1 MDAQLKKKHTRALVS
16 LYDKQAAE
24 PLIKELYAANIEI
37 LSTGG
42 TASHIRELGIPVT
55 SVEDLTTYPSILGGR
70 VKTLHPAV
78 FGGILCRPSHQ
89 DDQDD
94 IQTYDIQPVDM
105 VIVDLYPFQAMV
117 SAGASHD
124 EIIEHI
130 DVGGISLLRAAAKNY
145 NHVLVVP
152 SASYFNQALDLLTAQ
167 QGASTQAERRRMAAA
182 ALHVSSHYDTRIF
195 QYLNEGEH
203 QHFKES
209 IEEAHPLRYGENP
222 HQQAVF
228 YGDPDALF
236 EQLNGKAL
244 SYNNLLDVDAA
255 MGLMKEFVSPAFV
268 IVKHTNACGVA
279 VREHIG
285 DAWKDALAGD
295 PVSAFGGI
303 LMTNRPVDLELAR
316 TIQEIFFEVLIAPSY
331 DEEGLRVLST
341 KKNRIIL
348 RSKPSIMPVYR
359 YRSILNGVLW
369 QSQDHKSAAPGQWL
383 QVTRSAVDEE
393 KTNDLVMAN
402 AVAKHLKSNAIALV
416 KDQQLVGMGAGQT
429 SRVDA
434 LKHAIHKARE
444 FNHDLQGAVMA
455 SDAFFPFFDCVEIAH
470 KEGITAVIQPGG
482 SKRDQD
488 SIDYCNQ
495 AGMAMVFTGNRHFRH

>member
-1 MDAQLKKKHTRALVS
+1 MDAPLKKKHARALVS
-16 LYDKQAAE
+16 LYNKEAAE
-24 PLIKELYAANIEI
+24 KLIRALHTANIEI

-42 TASHIRELGIPVT
+42 TASYIRKLDIPVT
-55 SVEDLTTYPSILGGR
+55 TVEDLTAYPSILGGR

-78 FGGILCRPSHQ
+78 FGGILCRPPHQ
-89 DDQDD
+89 DDQGD
-94 IQTYDIQPVDM
+94 IRIYGIQPVDM

-117 SAGASHD
+117 TAGASHE
-124 EIIEHI
+124 EIIEHMDI
-130 DVGGISLLRAAAKNY
+130 GGISLIRAAAKNY

-152 SASYFNQALDLLTAQ
+152 SASYFPQALDMLAAR
-167 QGASTQAERRRMAAA
+167 QGASTLIDRRRMAAA
-182 ALHVSSHYDTRIF
+182 AMHVTSHYDTQIF

-236 EQLNGKAL
+236 TQLNGKAL

-279 VREHIG
+279 VREHIE

-303 LMTNRPVDLELAR
+303 LIANRHIGPELANA
-316 TIQEIFFEVLIAPSY
+316 IQEIFFEVLIAPSY
-331 DEEGLRVLST
+331 DEEGLRLLSS

-348 RSKPSIMPVYR
+348 RSKPSIMPGYR

-369 QSQDHKSAAPGQWL
+369 QGQDHKSAAPGQWR
-383 QVTRSAVDEE
+383 QVTRQAVDEE
-393 KTNDLVMAN
+393 KKNDLLMAN
-402 AVAKHLKSNAIALV
+402 IVVKHLKSNAIALV
-416 KDQQLVGMGAGQT
+416 KDQQLVGMGAGHT

-434 LKHAIHKARE
+434 LKHAIYKARE
-444 FNHDLQGAVMA
+444 FNHDLSGAAMA
-455 SDAFFPFFDCVEIAH
+455 SDAFFPFPDCVEIAH
-470 KEGITAVIQPGG
+470 KEGIAAVIQPGG

-488 SIDYCNQ
+488 STDYCNQ

>member
-1 MDAQLKKKHTRALVS
+1 MDPQLKKKHTRALVS
-16 LYDKQAAE
+16 LYDKQTAE
-24 PLIKELYAANIEI
+24 PLIKALYAANIEI

-42 TASHIRELGIPVT
+42 TASHIQEMGVPVT
-55 SVEDLTTYPSILGGR
+55 PVEDLTAYPSILGGR

-78 FGGILCRPSHQ
+78 FGGILCRPSHP
-89 DDQDD
+89 DDKADM
-94 IQTYDIQPVDM
+94 QTHDIQPVDL
-105 VIVDLYPFQAMV
+105 VIVDLYPFETMV
-117 SAGASHD
+117 AAGASHD

-130 DVGGISLLRAAAKNY
+130 DIGGISLIRAAAKNY
-145 NHVLVVP
+145 QHVLVVP
-152 SASYFNQALDLLTAQ
+152 SASHYAQALEMLTTH
-167 QGASTQAERRRMAAA
+167 QGASTLADRRQMATAA
-182 ALHVSSHYDTRIF
+182 MHITSHYDTQIF
-195 QYLNEGEH
+195 QYLNEGTH
-203 QHFKES
+203 QYFKES
-209 IEEAHPLRYGENP
+209 IEDAHPLRYGENP

-303 LMTNRPVDLELAR
+303 LIANRPVDLALAQA
-316 TIQEIFFEVLIAPSY
+316 IKEIFFEVLIAPAF
-331 DEEGLRVLST
+331 DEEALTLLSSR
-341 KKNRIIL
+341 KNRLIL
-348 RSKPSIMPVYR
+348 KSKPSILPDYR
-359 YRSILNGVLW
+359 YRSVLNGVLW
-369 QSQDHKSAAPGQWL
+369 QSQDHKSATPGQWR
-383 QVTRSAVDEE
+383 QVTRTAVKEDQA
-393 KTNDLVMAN
+393 NDLVMAN
-402 AVAKHLKSNAIALV
+402 AVVKHLKSNAIALV
-416 KDQQLVGMGAGQT
+416 KNQQLIGMGAGQT

-434 LKHAIHKARE
+434 LKHAINKARE

-455 SDAFFPFFDCVEIAH
+455 SDAFFPFPDCVEIAH
-470 KEGITAVIQPGG
+470 KEGIAAVIQPGG

-488 SIDYCNQ
+488 SIDYCNA